1 MPQGVLLQQL
11 LISLLLGL
19 LVGLQR
25 ERAESDIAGFRTFPL
40 ISTLG
45 TLCAALSEHFG
56 YGWIVGAG
64 FAGVISLMI
73 VGNLPKL
80 RQDKPDTGVTTEV
93 AMLVMYAVG
102 AYVVVGPWLVA
113 VAVAG
118 GTAILL
124 HYKPLLHGFATR
136 MGDQDFRAILQFVL
150 ISFIVLP
157 VLKEYDHN
165 YDPLRALQPLFP
177 TVQFVT
183 LEVLNPYEIWLMVVL
198 VVSISLSGYVSYKI
212 FGSKAGVVLGGILG
226 GTISSTATTAS
237 YSRRTAHR
245 PRMAAMSA
253 TAIVIASAIVF
264 VRVLVEISVA
274 APEFVPEASGP
285 IFILFAASL
294 VLAVVVWLMQ
304 DQQSSEM
311 PIQENPTELRS
322 ALWFGLLY
330 AAIVVAVALA
340 RELFKQDTGLY
351 AVAALSGLTDM
362 DAVTLSTSKLVT
374 DNRLAASTGWRLIVV
389 ASMSNLF
396 FKAILVAVLG
406 HRACCVGC
414 RCCSAACW
422 SWALRFCCCGAD
434 AASERRSAF
443 SDLRPALPL
452 PSAARCG

>member
-1 MPQGVLLQQL
+1 MSQAELLQQL

-25 ERAESDIAGFRTFPL
+25 ERTASDVAGFRTFPL
-40 ISTLG
+40 ISTFG
-45 TLCAALSEHFG
+45 TMCAALGEHFG

-64 FAGVISLMI
+64 LAGVISLMI

-80 RQDKPDTGVTTEV
+80 KQDKPDTGVTTEI

-102 AYVVVGPWLVA
+102 VFVVVGPWLVA

-150 ISFIVLP
+150 ITFIVLP
-157 VLKEYDHN
+157 VLKEYDRN
-165 YDPLRALQPLFP
+165 YDPLQLVQPLFP
-177 TVQFVT
+177 TVTFVS
-183 LEVLNPYEIWLMVVL
+183 LDVLNPYQIWLMVVL
-198 VVSISLSGYVSYKI
+198 VVSISLGGYVTYKI
-212 FGSKAGVVLGGILG
+212 FGSRAGIVLGGILG
-226 GTISSTATTAS
+226 GTISSTATTVS

-245 PRMAAMSA
+245 PKMAALSA
-253 TAIVIASAIVF
+253 TAIVIASSIVF

-274 APEFVPEASGP
+274 APGFVPEASGP

-294 VLAVVVWLMQ
+294 VLAVVAWLMQ
-304 DQQSSEM
+304 DHQPAEM
-311 PIQENPTELRS
+311 PEQENPTELRS

-340 RELFKQDTGLY
+340 RELFKRDAGLY
-351 AVAALSGLTDM
+351 AVAFLSGLTDM

-374 DNRLAASTGWRLIVV
+374 DERLDASTGWRLIVV
-389 ASMSNLF
+389 ASLSNLF
-396 FKAILVAVLG
+396 FKAGIIAVLG
-406 HRACCVGC
+406 HRALLRRVSLLFGCLLVVGI
-414 RCCSAACW
+414 AVLLLW
-422 SWALRFCCCGAD
+422 G
-434 AASERRSAF
+434 
-443 SDLRPALPL
+443 
-452 PSAARCG
+452 